1 MSKALAVV
9 MGMGMGEE
17 QKAYRVCTFNSGF
30 SSLSGPEPF
39 RYRRDEAMRT
49 GAIIARLGDDQGKE
63 HEEEDDDDDN
73 DRAHDNLT

>member
-1 MSKALAVV
+1 MAPSAPPPTYDRTDVDCLLSRTAT
-9 MGMGMGEE
+9 
-17 QKAYRVCTFNSGF
+17 ATAPP
-30 SSLSGPEPF
+30 SST
-39 RYRRDEAMRT
+39 RNAHEAMRT